1 MLVGLRMGLQP
12 FAHPANWAVAVAAVV
27 LALAFNNPIRGSVS
41 LVFASTWRS
50 ISYSLSKASRIAFG
64 FRYRDTI
71 GDKQIRLIRLPD
83 ANSHSSPPRVTLHTF
98 PLTQCPHYLAL
109 SYTWGP
115 PRAGVPAYTGR
126 DRTVILLDDRPFAV
140 RPNLFHALS
149 QVCAARPGS
158 YLWVDSICIN
168 QENPRE
174 RASQVGI
181 MDHVYAGASETLI
194 WLGPASQQSARAIE
208 LLKMMAVGA
217 EAKILRWTSEH
228 SFGDAFV
235 ADDAE
240 LLAKNGLPPMTA
252 EDWTS
257 MADIYTRSWFGRVW
271 MLQEVALSANP
282 TILIGHHELPW
293 EIIGHTSFLVIL
305 SNALVGL
312 FTIGVGLQN
321 IPLAMGLIQ
330 ASGLQ
335 AVREWSKGSQSP
347 LQEALSNAEFTAG
360 ITTDHASSL
369 LLRLLLSSNGFQ
381 ATFRRDRV
389 YGLLAIANR
398 LAQKQGL
405 ERLALNV
412 DYQSSDDDVL
422 TSFGLDLF
430 RQTKSLRLLSLAGLA
445 GRSGESKIPTWIPSF
460 ENVHAPILGS
470 TYNNARP
477 FNACNAQSSDI
488 ADFHI
493 DGDVCKLHVKVV
505 SPHLGAIEELGEMWS
520 EILRGEFISC
530 IKMLLHCGP
539 TYTSTQQPIV
549 EAFWRTLIMDSDM
562 AQRPAPSHLAQSFA
576 SWMIIITIT
585 ALCAN
590 MSSNPFIFDLFDSL
604 EPLWVLA
611 NSRDTTDLLPKTS
624 SMIPLLFK
632 FGLRNDPSVPQIS
645 ESDRLVMMSAWGK
658 AAAPYEAHLRLTLLP
673 RRRLARTVRG
683 YLCLVPS
690 SAEIGDNVMIVSG
703 CPTPVVLRRVKTEE
717 DCFTVVGDAYV
728 HGAMFGEHIK
738 DDAVWGDVSLV

>member
-1 MLVGLRMGLQP
+1 MLIGLRMGQQP
-12 FAHPANWAVAVAAVV
+12 FAHPANWAAAAAV
-27 LALAFNNPIRGSVS
+27 I
-41 LVFASTWRS
+41 LVFAFNKPMHGKVSRVFSSTWRT
-50 ISYSLSKASRIAFG
+50 ICLSRAIRIAFG
-64 FRYRDTI
+64 FLYHDTI

-83 ANSHSSPPRVTLHTF
+83 ATSHYSPPRLTLHTF
-98 PLTQCPHYLAL
+98 SLTECPHYLAL

-115 PRAGVPAYTGR
+115 PQAGSSAYADH
-126 DRTVILLDDRPFAV
+126 DRTFIVLDGRQFAV

-149 QVCAARPGS
+149 QVSAARPGR

-168 QENPRE
+168 QENPHE

-181 MDHVYAGASETLI
+181 MDHVYTSASETLI

-208 LLKMMAVGA
+208 LLKMMAVGV
-217 EAKILRWTSEH
+217 EAKILRWTSAQT
-228 SFGDAFV
+228 FGDVFV

-240 LLAKNGLPPMTA
+240 LLARNGLPPMTA
-252 EDWTS
+252 EDWTD

-271 MLQEVALSANP
+271 MLQEVALSQNP
-282 TILIGHHELPW
+282 TVLIGHHELPW
-293 EIIGHTSFLVIL
+293 DIIGHTSFVVIL

-312 FTIGVGLQN
+312 FAIGPGLQN
-321 IPLAMGLIQ
+321 INLAMGLVQ

-335 AVREWSKGSQSP
+335 VFREWSKGSQSP
-347 LQEALSNAEFTAG
+347 LQDALSNADFTAG
-360 ITTDHASSL
+360 ITTHHASSL
-369 LLRLLLSSNGFQ
+369 LLRLLLSSSGFQ

-398 LAQKQGL
+398 LAQRQGL
-405 ERLALNV
+405 ERLTLNV

-430 RQTKSLRLLSLAGLA
+430 RQTNSLRLLSLAGLA
-445 GRSGESKIPTWIPSF
+445 GRSGESKMPTWIPSF

-470 TYNNARP
+470 TYNNTRP
-477 FNACNAQSSDI
+477 FNACNAQPSDI
-488 ADFHI
+488 ADFRI
-493 DGDVCKLHVKVV
+493 DGDDCKLHVKVV
-505 SPHLGAIEELGEMWS
+505 SPHIGAIEELGEMWP

-530 IKMLLHCGP
+530 IKILLHCGP
-539 TYTSTQQPIV
+539 TYTFTQQPIV

-562 AQRPAPSHLAQSFA
+562 SQRPAPAHLDQSFA
-576 SWMIIITIT
+576 SWMIIITIA

-590 MSSNPFIFDLFDSL
+590 MPSNPFIFDLFDSL

-611 NSRDTTDLLPKTS
+611 NSRDTTNLLPKTS

-632 FGLRNDPSVPQIS
+632 FGLRKDPSTPQIS
-645 ESDRLVMMSAWGK
+645 DSDRLILMSEWGK

-690 SAEIGDNVMIVSG
+690 STNIGDKVMIVSG

-728 HGAMFGEHIK
+728 HGAMFGEHITN
-738 DDAVWGDVSLV
+738 DAVWRDVSLV